1 MTNLNVPGLGTF
13 DDIAAY
19 IESVGNAARNA
30 ARALARA
37 DTASKNAALTAAAAA
52 IRRDEA
58 RLLAANAEDVDA
70 ARAAGNDAAFVDRL
84 TLTTTAIAA
93 MTDGFAK

>member
-37 DTASKNAALTAAAAA
+37 DTASKNAALVQKPSRATP
-52 IRRDEA
+52 
-58 RLLAANAEDVDA
+58 
-70 ARAAGNDAAFVDRL
+70 ARAATSVNVPFPL
-84 TLTTTAIAA
+84 L
-93 MTDGFAK
+93 